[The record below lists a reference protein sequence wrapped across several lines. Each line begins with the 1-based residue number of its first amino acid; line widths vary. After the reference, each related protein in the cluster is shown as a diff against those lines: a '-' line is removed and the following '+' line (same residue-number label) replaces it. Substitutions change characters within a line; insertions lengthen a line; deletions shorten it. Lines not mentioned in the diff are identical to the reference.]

1 MKQLEILD
9 VTSPPCRKD
18 GEDQTRSHAAKRK
31 VKSLMEISGQ
41 FKAIHLALALVAQIS
56 KRMSTLKRWRH
67 PYLRMNSS
75 FFRDEP
81 VGGGLAGGQN
91 EGR

>member
-1 MKQLEILD
+1 
-9 VTSPPCRKD
+9 
-18 GEDQTRSHAAKRK
+18 
-31 VKSLMEISGQ
+31 MEISGQ